1 MRSRLVLPVIAVV
14 VAAVCVRLAFWQ
26 LHRLHERQDRNAQA
40 LAALALPRLELTDR
54 TPSPGGY
61 RRVEARGRWDY
72 EHEIVLRQQTFHGAP
87 GVVLVTP
94 LLLDGGRRAVMVARG
109 FVPSPDGMTLPATG
123 APEGADG
130 QVLGTTQ
137 VIPSRTDH
145 GRPIEHD
152 GATTWARLDRA
163 AISARVPVPVM
174 DVYVVEEETRPRSEF
189 PRRVELPALDNG
201 PHLSYAIQWFA
212 FATIAV
218 GGAVIW
224 LKKGRRSQVAS
235 RRS

>member
-1 MRSRLVLPVIAVV
+1 MRSRLVLPAVAIV
-14 VAAVCVRLAFWQ
+14 VAAVCVRLAIWQ
-26 LHRLHERQDRNAQA
+26 LHRLHERQARNAQA
-40 LAALALPRLELTDR
+40 LATLALPRVRLTDT

-94 LLLDGGRRAVMVARG
+94 LLLDGGKKAVMVARG
-109 FVPSPDGMTLPATG
+109 FVPSPDGLTLPAQG
-123 APEGADG
+123 APEGDEG
-130 QVLGTTQ
+130 VVVGTAML
-137 VIPSRTDH
+137 IPSRSDH
-145 GRPIEHD
+145 GRPIQHD

-163 AISARVPVPVM
+163 AISARVPVPVL
-174 DVYVVEEETRPRSEF
+174 DVYVVEEETGPRSAF
-189 PRRVELPALDNG
+189 PRRVELPPLDDG

-218 GGAVIW
+218 GGAVLW
-224 LKKGRRSQVAS
+224 LRKGRKS
-235 RRS
+235 